1 MDRKLDWDVDVEG
14 AVDMMDREEENIDN
28 IGPVLQQLNS
38 GFKTGPQP
46 NSENARFAGSLP
58 AAPRTSKQQ
67 PNECTPIA
75 RACGHSSFS
84 CCPYAGSSSNQF
96 PVYTSCRNLLQY
108 SVIRAHVVQPC
119 LVRPRIPIPTAIFRW

>member
-46 NSENARFAGSLP
+46 NYMVQFRKRPVCRFLARGL
-58 AAPRTSKQQ
+58 T
-67 PNECTPIA
+67 
-75 RACGHSSFS
+75 
-84 CCPYAGSSSNQF
+84 
-96 PVYTSCRNLLQY
+96 NLET
-108 SVIRAHVVQPC
+108 
-119 LVRPRIPIPTAIFRW
+119 TAQ